1 MPKAKP
7 SLQGGVIIHRI
18 EFQEKERD
26 ILEMYA
32 LSKSINNLLW
42 PVVGATS
49 AIGGFYLVN
58 EIYGQGKQFWDENGK
73 TKANRL
79 WNWLQGNPQGLKPQ

>member
-42 PVVGATS
+42 PVVGASS
-49 AIGGFYLVN
+49 AIGAFFLVN
-58 EIYGQGKQFWDENGK
+58 EIYGQGQQFWDEK
-73 TKANRL
+73 VEPKANRL